1 MFFKKVVCMVKE
13 RNGSYTVEAAFV
25 VPIVIGLAFTIL
37 YTLFLQHDR
46 VNLQANLANAL
57 FLAAESDKDCMQD
70 YESCFRES
78 LWCMKIK
85 QAEVTNGTIWIRGS
99 VTAESVL
106 EIPVLSYF
114 MAGKQK
120 FALSEA
126 YCKIHP
132 EEVIRF
138 GIDDFK
144 KEKQIEK

>member
-1 MFFKKVVCMVKE
+1 MIKE

-46 VNLQANLANAL
+46 VILQENLANAL
-57 FLAAESDKDCMQD
+57 FLAAESDKDCGQD
-70 YESCFRES
+70 YETFFRES

-85 QAEVTNGTIWIRGS
+85 QAEVTSGSIWIRGS
-99 VTAESVL
+99 VTAEAAW

-114 MAGKQK
+114 MAGKQETV
-120 FALSEA
+120 LSET

-138 GIDDFK
+138 GMDDLK